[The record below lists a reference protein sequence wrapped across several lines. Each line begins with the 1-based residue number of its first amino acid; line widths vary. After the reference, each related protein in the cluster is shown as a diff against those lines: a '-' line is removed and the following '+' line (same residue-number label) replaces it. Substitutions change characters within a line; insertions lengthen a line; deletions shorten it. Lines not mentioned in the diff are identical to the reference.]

1 MRPIPGP
8 HVAPSCPASGGASP
22 RPARRPTAAAGAA
35 LGNNVKSVDHAATH
49 ERNLSR
55 FASKWAAANILKNH
69 DAALSKRLSHCGYV
83 ARQFEVTLERKG
95 DTGKAGFDGLKTC
108 ASVWCCPCCSPRIS
122 ARRKDDLDVLLSGAR
137 ASGLSVVML
146 TLTARHDR
154 QMKLA
159 PFLDAL
165 KDAKRRFRQRREWR
179 GLKPVFVGSVTATE
193 VTHGRN
199 GWHPHFHEIAV
210 LDCPPAAALS
220 LIEGLRAAWLACLHG
235 VGLSGNDAAF
245 QVQSAQAAGAYVAK
259 FGAAEELALQGE
271 KRGRNGSRGPW
282 QLLDDARDGDK
293 RAAAIWC
300 EYALSF
306 RGRRQLVWSP
316 GLKARFGID
325 DVPDDEAA
333 GEVEPEPAPVER
345 LRTWAGAGPRWKQ
358 ARRRRVALVHAAEVG
373 ASLDAAEFGLSDA
386 ERWQRLG
393 GESVIDPPD

>member
-1 MRPIPGP
+1 MSYLPGP
-8 HVAPSCPASGGASP
+8 SAAPVYPALRAGSP
-22 RPARRPTAAAGAA
+22 RPAARPAAAAGAA
-35 LGNNVKSVDHAATH
+35 LGNNVKSVRHADAH

-122 ARRKDDLDVLLSGAR
+122 ARRKDELDALLSGAR
-137 ASGLSVVML
+137 AAGLAVVML

-154 QMKLA
+154 GMTLA

-165 KDAKRRFRQRREWR
+165 KLAKQKLRRRRDWAA
-179 GLKPVFVGSVTATE
+179 LPFLGSVTATE

-199 GWHPHFHEIAV
+199 GWHPHFHEILL
-210 LDCPPAAALS
+210 LDASPADALAM
-220 LIEGLRAAWLACLHG
+220 LETLRAGWLTSLAA
-235 VGLSGNDAAF
+235 VGLSGNEAAF

-271 KRGRNGSRGPW
+271 KRGRNGSRGVW
-282 QLLDDARDGDK
+282 QLLDDARDGCA
-293 RAAAIWC
+293 RSAAIWR
-300 EYALSF
+300 EYALAF

-316 GLKARFGID
+316 GLKARFNIGETS
-325 DVPDDEAA
+325 DDEAA
-333 GEVEPEPAPVER
+333 AEVDPAPPAAEV
-345 LRTWAGAGPRWKQ
+345 LRAWAGAGDRWRL
-358 ARRRRVALVHAAEVG
+358 ARRRRVALVQAAEVR
-373 ASLDAAEFGLSDA
+373 ACLDAAEFGPSDA

-393 GESVIDPPD
+393 GESVLEPPD

>member
-1 MRPIPGP
+1 MTYDPGP
-8 HVAPSCPASGGASP
+8 SAAPFYPAPRAGSA
-22 RPARRPTAAAGAA
+22 RPARRPTAAAGAP

-122 ARRKDDLDVLLSGAR
+122 ARRKDELDVLLSGAR
-137 ASGLSVVML
+137 ASGLAVVML

-165 KDAKRRFRQRREWR
+165 KGAKRRFRQRREWR

-235 VGLSGNDAAF
+235 VGLSGNEAAF

-271 KRGRNGSRGPW
+271 KRGRNGSRGVW
-282 QLLDDARDGDK
+282 QLLDDARDGCA
-293 RAAAIWC
+293 RSAAIWR
-300 EYALSF
+300 EYALAF

-316 GLKARFGID
+316 GLKARFG
-325 DVPDDEAA
+325 VGETSDDEAA
-333 GEVEPEPAPVER
+333 AEVDPAPPAAEV
-345 LRTWAGAGPRWKQ
+345 LRAWAGAGDRWRS
-358 ARRRRVALVHAAEVG
+358 ARRRRVALVQAAEAG
-373 ASLDAAEFGLSDA
+373 GSLDAAEYGPTDA
-386 ERWQRLG
+386 LRWQLRG
-393 GESVIDPPD
+393 GDAVLEPPD